1 MRAERVR
8 PNKASL
14 FPGVIGPANGARA
27 GGLESVASSS
37 RNRSRP
43 FSSPVRRPPR
53 IPRPTAVAAPAAT
66 TGTKRTPS
74 PFLAARL
81 IPQRA
86 EAAPG
91 RQPLREPISQTP
103 SSHFSYS
110 SVPPI
115 NRGCFAFST
124 RFALLDSIS
133 TLLTITIHHNASP
146 KTGISCE

>member
-1 MRAERVR
+1 MQKIH

-14 FPGVIGPANGARA
+14 FPDVSEPRIARGPADWKAPPLHPAIGAALSPPLCDAHRA
-27 GGLESVASSS
+27 FPALRQS
-37 RNRSRP
+37 
-43 FSSPVRRPPR
+43 PPR
-53 IPRPTAVAAPAAT
+53 LRRREQNGP
-66 TGTKRTPS
+66 PS

-81 IPQRA
+81 IPQRT

-91 RQPLREPISQTP
+91 RQPLREPVSQTP
-103 SSHFSYS
+103 SSPFSYS